1 MRKTFTA
8 KVKREAVKSP
18 GARNEVGKKATEV
31 RKEVV
36 LQPREWRAG
45 CSVWGQERRRG
56 APASQAVC
64 VRTLLWKPGTF
75 PPHPSVTSAL
85 TVSRKPEGSP
95 RTCRGGGGGE
105 GSTIRTQNPT
115 PAFRC

>member
-95 RTCRGGGGGE
+95 RTCRGGGVGRG
-105 GSTIRTQNPT
+105 QP
-115 PAFRC
+115 